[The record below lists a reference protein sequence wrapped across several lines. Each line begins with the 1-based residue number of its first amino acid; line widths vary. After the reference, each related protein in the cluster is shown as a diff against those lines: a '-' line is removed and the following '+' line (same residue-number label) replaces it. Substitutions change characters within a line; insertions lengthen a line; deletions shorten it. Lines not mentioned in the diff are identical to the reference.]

1 MNSILNS
8 RNLRIHI
15 WGGLGSQLFALAAA
29 LDIKERYPLKRI
41 QLVIHTGGV
50 TKRNS
55 ELNFLP
61 DFLEVLT
68 VDDFESSPRQYTQNL
83 HKINF
88 KVIVKNFLIW
98 SGLVSTSND
107 ETEFSKIKPWVK
119 SLRGH
124 YSHRNLSIDTISKI
138 YDLLK
143 KDHNLNFSEETP
155 SRISIHYRLGD
166 LLSLTNKDPVPNT
179 QVNKLLSKIILNTG
193 ENRID
198 LYSDSLDY
206 AARSLVEVFELEKIN
221 KVDLEIK
228 SLILKLATYKIFV
241 GTNSKITIWTV
252 LFRILINQDSQ
263 TFIPRQMKEEITRIY
278 PEINML
284 NFIDFY

>member
-1 MNSILNS
+1 MKSILYS
-8 RNLRIHI
+8 RNLKIHI

-29 LDIKERYPLKRI
+29 VDVKEKYPMKKI
-41 QLVIHTGGV
+41 QLVLHTGGV

-55 ELNFLP
+55 ELNFSA
-61 DFLEVLT
+61 DFLKVFT
-68 VDDFESSPRQYTQNL
+68 IDDFKSSPRQYTQSV

-88 KVIVKNFLIW
+88 KLIVKNFLIW
-98 SGLVSTSND
+98 SGLVSTSNN
-107 ETEFSKIKPWVK
+107 EIEFSNMKPWVR

-124 YSHRNLSIDTISKI
+124 YSHRNLSIETISRI

-143 KDHNLNFSEETP
+143 KNQDLNFNEGIP
-155 SRISIHYRLGD
+155 SKIGIHYRLGD

-193 ENRID
+193 ESRID
-198 LYSDSLDY
+198 LYSDSLDH
-206 AARSLVEVFELEKIN
+206 AARSLLEVFELEEIN

-228 SLILKLATYKIFV
+228 SLILKLVTYKIFV
-241 GTNSKITIWTV
+241 GTNSKITIWAV
-252 LFRILINQDSQ
+252 LFRILTNQDSQ
-263 TFIPRQMKEEITRIY
+263 TFIPYQMREEITRIY